1 MKTDPSG
8 LRSVSLRLALRFAG
22 LIVAL
27 FLIVAGVVIS
37 LVATSEH
44 EAVRQSLASAARLDS
59 PRDAPAGVYVAI
71 LGGPG
76 QPGQA
81 PPSAQ
86 QTQGT
91 DQGTDQD
98 QSQVAVSPNAPSGF
112 PDLTVLGRV
121 ASTRTTVQKD
131 ETIDGVSYVVRTS
144 ASAGRTVQVAVNLS
158 ESQAEVRRVII
169 ALALSGVPAIAGA
182 VLAAWWMSRR
192 AMRPLAEA
200 LALQRRFVADAGHEL
215 RTPLTLLS
223 TRAQILQRSLGAAP
237 HEEESPRALSPAP
250 DTVRD
255 GLDEIVSDAKA
266 LTGIL
271 EDLLISADPRQD
283 AERITLDLALVADE
297 VAAGTRAEAAERG
310 VAVVRTGD
318 AAVIVSGVRVSL
330 ARLILALVSNALDHA
345 RTRVEITVSRHGKEA
360 WVEVRDDGTGFPAG
374 ADERVFER
382 FASARS
388 AEVSGS
394 GQRHYGLGLAL
405 VAEVAHRHDGSVAIV
420 DTDGHGALVRV
431 RLPLTSES

>member
-1 MKTDPSG
+1 MRTDPSG

-27 FLIVAGVVIS
+27 FLIVAGVVIT
-37 LVATSEH
+37 LVTTSEH
-44 EAVRQSLASAARLDS
+44 EAVKQSLASAARLDS

-81 PPSAQ
+81 PPGDQ
-86 QTQGT
+86 QPQ
-91 DQGTDQD
+91 DQD
-98 QSQVAVSPNAPSGF
+98 QVAVSPNAPSGF
-112 PDLTVLGRV
+112 PDLTVLERV
-121 ASTRTTVQKD
+121 ASTHTVVQKN
-131 ETIDGVSYVVRTS
+131 ETIDGISYVVRTS
-144 ASAGRTVQVAVNLS
+144 FSAGRAVQVAVNLS
-158 ESQAEVRRVII
+158 DSQAEVRRVII
-169 ALALSGVPAIAGA
+169 ALALAGVPAIAGA

-237 HEEESPRALSPAP
+237 HGEQPALQPTPAA

-283 AERITLDLALVADE
+283 AERVTLDLALVADE
-297 VAAGTRAEAAERG
+297 VAAGTSAEAGERG
-310 VAVVRTGD
+310 IAIARTGD
-318 AAVIVSGVRVSL
+318 AAVTVSGVRVSL

-345 RTRVEITVSRHGKEA
+345 RTRVEITVSKHGKET
-360 WVEVRDDGTGFPAG
+360 WLEVRDDGPGFPAG
-374 ADERVFER
+374 AAERVFER
-382 FASARS
+382 FASTRA
-388 AEVSGS
+388 AETGGS

-405 VAEVAHRHDGSVAIV
+405 VAEVAHRHDGSVEIV
-420 DTDGHGALVRV
+420 DTGGRGALVRV
-431 RLPLTSES
+431 RLPLISQT

>member
-1 MKTDPSG
+1 VKTDPSG

-27 FLIVAGVVIS
+27 FLIVAGVIIT
-37 LVATSEH
+37 LVTTSEH
-44 EAVRQSLASAARLDS
+44 EAVKQSLASAARLDS

-81 PPSAQ
+81 PPDDQ
-86 QTQGT
+86 QPQ
-91 DQGTDQD
+91 DQD
-98 QSQVAVSPNAPSGF
+98 QVAVSPNAPSGF
-112 PDLTVLGRV
+112 PDLTVLERV
-121 ASTRTTVQKD
+121 ASTHTVVQKN
-131 ETIDGVSYVVRTS
+131 ETIDGISYVVRTDF
-144 ASAGRTVQVAVNLS
+144 SAGRAVQVAVNLS
-158 ESQAEVRRVII
+158 DSQAEVRRVII
-169 ALALSGVPAIAGA
+169 ALALAGVPAIAGA

-215 RTPLTLLS
+215 RTPHTQLS

-237 HEEESPRALSPAP
+237 HGEQPALQPALAP
-250 DTVRD
+250 DPVRD

-283 AERITLDLALVADE
+283 AERVTLDLTLVADE

-310 VAVVRTGD
+310 IAIERTGD
-318 AAVIVSGVRVSL
+318 AAVTVSGVRVSL

-345 RTRVEITVSRHGKEA
+345 RTRVEITVSKHGKET
-360 WVEVRDDGTGFPAG
+360 WLEVRDDGPGFPAG
-374 ADERVFER
+374 AAERVFER
-382 FASARS
+382 FASARP
-388 AEVSGS
+388 AETGGS

-405 VAEVAHRHDGSVAIV
+405 VAEVAHRHDGSVEIV
-420 DTDGHGALVRV
+420 DTHGDGALVRV
-431 RLPLTSES
+431 RLPLISQT